1 MDTATTREL
10 ILKIA
15 TGNYTDEELAAF
27 LEAVKVMDRTS
38 FMAAYQLLYEEIN
51 KYPAEELAPGF
62 KDRLEKRLDALE
74 TVPFRRKWWTY
85 AGAAAAVLV
94 FFIAG
99 YFLLTT
105 PKRPSP

>member
-38 FMAAYQLLYEEIN
+38 FTAAYQLLYEEIN
-51 KYPAEELAPGF
+51 KYPAEALAPGF
-62 KDRLEKRLDALE
+62 KDQLERRLDLLE
-74 TVPFRRKWWTY
+74 SPRNKTVLLRRKWWSY
-85 AGAAAAVLV
+85 AAAAILLFAV
-94 FFIAG
+94 AG
-99 YFLLTT
+99 Y
-105 PKRPSP
+105 